1 MSYKIFETNQ
11 FLNDFKKA
19 DLEKKLDMWYYAIEQ
34 ESIWEEILNEMATI
48 AEEQQMKEVLAKMK
62 SSRQ

>member
-1 MSYKIFETNQ
+1 MKEEEKTE

>member
-1 MSYKIFETNQ
+1 MKEEEKNE

-34 ESIWEEILNEMATI
+34 EGTWEEILNEMATI
-48 AEEQQMKEVLAKMK
+48 AEEQQMKDVLEKMK

>member
-1 MSYKIFETNQ
+1 MKEEEKNE
-11 FLNDFKKA
+11 FLKDFKKA

-34 ESIWEEILNEMATI
+34 EGTWEEILNEMATI
-48 AEEQQMKEVLAKMK
+48 AEEQQMKDVLEKMK

>member
-1 MSYKIFETNQ
+1 MKEDEKTE

-34 ESIWEEILNEMATI
+34 EGTWEEILNELATI

>member
-1 MSYKIFETNQ
+1 MKEEEKTE
-11 FLNDFKKA
+11 FLKDFKNA
-19 DLEKKLDMWYYAIEQ
+19 DLEKKLDMWYFAIEQ
-34 ESIWEEILNEMATI
+34 EGIWEEILTDLANI

>member
-1 MSYKIFETNQ
+1 MKEDEKTE

-34 ESIWEEILNEMATI
+34 EGTWEEILNEMATI
-48 AEEQQMKEVLAKMK
+48 AEEQQMKEVLEKMK